1 MAAAPYNITVAEL
14 ARRGRGDI
22 PDHFVPACHLIYS
35 SPATLAYNSPG
46 ALGFGVKRATLVI
59 PESVM
64 LLVSPDAC
72 ARNSTVLS
80 TEEGYA
86 DRLFYLLMSESDLV
100 TGNHLSKIPEAIEEI
115 LSACDPVPKVVVVCI
130 TCVDALM
137 GTDLERVCRAA
148 QERCGVD
155 VVPSYM
161 YALEREGRRPPMSA
175 IRTTIY
181 SLVERL
187 DVRPDTVNLM
197 GFFTP
202 LDPRGELFALLR
214 AAGIRHVNQVSAM
227 RTLEEYRGLGA
238 ANFNLV
244 LDPEA
249 RPAAEDLR
257 QRLGM
262 PYVELARLYDPERI
276 HRQYQLF
283 ASGVGIGL
291 DDGAYLD
298 EARRTCESF
307 SERYWGAS
315 VAVGEM
321 CNADPFE
328 LACALVSL
336 GLVVPAVFSN
346 VTEGQHPHIRRL
358 AAASPQTRVYAGI
371 SPTMVNYASDEG
383 ADASIG
389 KDAGAYCP
397 GSANVA
403 WNSEAQPFGYR
414 GLVDL
419 LDQLSVALEGG
430 AR

>member
-1 MAAAPYNITVAEL
+1 MAGSPYSITVAEL
-14 ARRGRGDI
+14 ARRGTAEI

-72 ARNSTVLS
+72 ARNSTVLGS
-80 TEEGYA
+80 EEGYA

-100 TGNHLSKIPEAIEEI
+100 TGNHLAKIPDAVDEI
-115 LSACDPVPKVVVVCI
+115 LSVCDPAPRVVVICI

-148 QERCGVD
+148 QERCGVI

-181 SLVERL
+181 SLMERL
-187 DVRPDTVNLM
+187 EVRPDTVNLM

-202 LDPRGELFALLR
+202 LDPRSELFSLLR

-227 RTLEEYRGLGA
+227 RTLDEYRELGA

-249 RPAAEDLR
+249 RAAAEDLR
-257 QRLGM
+257 QRLGI

-283 ASGVGIGL
+283 ATGIGVRI
-291 DDGAYLD
+291 DDGSQLSA
-298 EARRTCESF
+298 ARQVRDDF
-307 SERYWGAS
+307 SRRFAGATF
-315 VAVGEM
+315 AVGEM
-321 CNADPFE
+321 ANADPFE
-328 LACALVSL
+328 LACSLVSM
-336 GLVVPAVFSN
+336 GMEVPVIFSN
-346 VTEGQHPHIRRL
+346 VVDRQYPLINRL
-358 AAASPQTRVYAGI
+358 ASVSPETRVYAGI
-371 SPTMVNYASDEG
+371 SPTMVNYEAGERVDV
-383 ADASIG
+383 SIG
-389 KDAGAYCP
+389 KDAGVYCP
-397 GSANVA
+397 DSANVA
-403 WNSEAQPFGYR
+403 WNSESQPYGYQ
-414 GLVDL
+414 GFTDL
-419 LDQLSVALEGG
+419 LEQVSVALGG
-430 AR
+430 DAL